1 MIVELLSKYATTAML
16 FIAAFYGLL
25 AASGLINMYLRFID
39 HLEIEGSDKS
49 ALQKNAGLFV
59 VLLASVYILKTIA
72 PEMGVVV
79 LLIVVLAF
87 QMSKVAGLVRKLQ
100 V

>member
-25 AASGLINMYLRFID
+25 AVSGVINMYLRHID
-39 HLEIEGSDKS
+39 HLGIDDTDKRS
-49 ALQKNAGLFV
+49 LLKNAGMS
-59 VLLASVYILKTIA
+59 VLLLSSVFILKSIA

-87 QMSKVAGLVRKLQ
+87 QMSKVAGLVKRLQ